1 MFHET
6 LLGVLRPVT
15 DIIQTLFNMVFF
27 FQLDYLE
34 KYMSEAFHSLKPFW
48 MENNEFLVCK

>member
-6 LLGVLRPVT
+6 LLGVLWPVT